1 MEIFQNFRTINGSS
15 VCRGYCTQLTIVYTT
30 NERTLHSTAGTREM
44 AAKRVAVKAVDWVKL
59 GSTIPKA
66 ALADF
71 NALRT
76 RHETIKGR

>member
-1 MEIFQNFRTINGSS
+1 
-15 VCRGYCTQLTIVYTT
+15 
-30 NERTLHSTAGTREM
+30 M

-71 NALRT
+71 NAFRT

>member
-1 MEIFQNFRTINGSS
+1 
-15 VCRGYCTQLTIVYTT
+15 
-30 NERTLHSTAGTREM
+30 M

-66 ALADF
+66 ASADF
-71 NALRT
+71 NAFRT